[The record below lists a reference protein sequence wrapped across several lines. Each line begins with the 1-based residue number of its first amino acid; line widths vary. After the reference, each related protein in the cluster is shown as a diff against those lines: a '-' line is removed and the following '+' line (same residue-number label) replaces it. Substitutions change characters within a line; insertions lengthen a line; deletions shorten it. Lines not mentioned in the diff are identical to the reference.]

1 MKLLTVGVGLTEIV
15 NVFGA
20 LVQPAFVPVT
30 ETVAVTG
37 AVPVFVAVKAAML
50 PVPEAANPIDAVLFV
65 QAYVVPVRLLANVT
79 AVV

>member
-20 LVQPAFVPVT
+20 LVQPALVPVT
-30 ETVAVTG
+30 ETVAVTA

-50 PVPEAANPIDAVLFV
+50 PVPEAANQIDAVLFV
-65 QAYVVPVRLLANVT
+65 QA
-79 AVV
+79 